1 MELRRLG
8 LVVHGGKRRA
18 IEAARGLTAW
28 AGEHGIDV
36 AEIDVWS
43 PDEHGHLRIEHSP
56 PGTFDLVVTIG
67 GDGTFLRGVAVAQ
80 ASNSPI
86 LGVNVG
92 RVGFLTEVEPEHLI
106 EALNAV
112 MANEALEE
120 RRLTLTMRSSRPL
133 RIPKELGALL
143 HYERGPTTEPPEVR
157 ADAAQETG
165 WGIGMDVTALNDVV
179 FEKLTRDRQASVAVY
194 VGSRHFVSYSADA
207 LIIATPTGSTAY
219 SFAAGGP
226 VVSPRAQVLVFTPVA
241 AHMVFDRSLIVAA
254 DELVSVRVLE
264 RSGQVSMS
272 IDGRIVGVLDPGDWV
287 SVYARPT
294 EVRMLRLQEP
304 DFFGRVRD
312 RFGLVDAAAA
322 AADGDS
328 PVAHIPSTPKPDDM
342 KHVHIPT
349 PALEA
354 WTWPRAESLDR

>member
-1 MELRRLG
+1 VEIRRLG
-8 LVVHGGKRRA
+8 LVVHGGKQRAVDTAELLRRWA
-18 IEAARGLTAW
+18 ADNGIE
-28 AGEHGIDV
+28 V
-36 AEIDVWS
+36 ADIDVWS
-43 PDEHGHLRIEHSP
+43 SDEHGHLSIEHSP
-56 PGTFDLVVTIG
+56 PGSFDLVVTIG

-80 ASNSPI
+80 SSDSPI

-106 EALNAV
+106 EALTAV
-112 MANEALEE
+112 CANRTVEE

-133 RIPKELGALL
+133 QIPRELGALL
-143 HYERGPTTEPPEVR
+143 QYARGPAAEPPEAR
-157 ADAAQETG
+157 HDAAEEAG

-179 FEKLTRDRQASVAVY
+179 FEKLSRDRQASVAVY

-272 IDGRIVGVLDPGDWV
+272 VDGRIVGVLDPGDWV
-287 SVYARPT
+287 SVYAKST
-294 EVRMLRLQEP
+294 GVRMMRLHEP

-328 PVAHIPSTPKPDDM
+328 PVARIPTTPKPDDM
-342 KHVHIPT
+342 LHVHIPT
-349 PALEA
+349 LPPQSWLGRGAGDAEA
-354 WTWPRAESLDR
+354 